1 MKLTKTI
8 QIKKGANLKIIG
20 EASKILK
27 KNISPSVFSI
37 KPTDFFG
44 LIPKLIVKEGDKVK
58 VGTPLFYS
66 KENPEITIVSPVSGS
81 IKSIIRGAKRKILE
95 LIIDSQCEQKLSL
108 HNLSTPFSQFNDFAT
123 ILAIVVFPTPRIPV
137 NK

>member
-1 MKLTKTI
+1 MKLTKSI
-8 QIKKGANLKIIG
+8 RIKKGANLKIIG

-27 KNISPSVFSI
+27 KNILPSIFAI

-44 LIPKLIVKEGDKVK
+44 LLPKLIVKEGDKVK

-95 LIIDSQCEQKLSL
+95 LIIDSDSKNLKIKHDVAFQENDKHEVQKIKRLVEEKGEK
-108 HNLSTPFSQFNDFAT
+108 
-123 ILAIVVFPTPRIPV
+123 IG
-137 NK
+137 KG